1 MLRRIWIYLKEMFP
15 LFSRLLVGLG
25 IFFELYF
32 IVLLNYGVT
41 NFSIG
46 IAEFVGA
53 FTVFAFLFLL
63 RVADDFKD
71 YQTDKELFPER
82 ALPSGK
88 VRKSDLIIA
97 LIFVE
102 SIVVILNLLLM
113 NNWPFLVF
121 LYLYGGLM
129 SFWFFAKSKI
139 QKNLPLALITH
150 NPVQIIINIY
160 VVSFTCIKYGLD
172 WQSITVVFAVLTM
185 YFPGLIWE
193 ISRKIR
199 APRDETKYT
208 TYSKIFG
215 YKKSTNFVLI
225 MTLLDIVTNIVLVW
239 NLNKITIGLL
249 LINLAWMIWKFVQFK
264 KDPTKF
270 KLVDKVVIY
279 TYIQESLMILT
290 VAIFLLFGRI

>member
-1 MLRRIWIYLKEMFP
+1 MFP